1 MTSSIGVKSGFARH
15 GRAIASVILFQT
27 LLIIWLSSWAIGD
40 YSNNQYVRAYVDSTV
55 QSMAW
60 IFGAVVVIGVLG
72 SVLGL
77 IVRRRRG
84 TSLELVGVSPKV
96 PLSTPMAKSVP
107 SVSRVSVPV
116 SRHTAVPAPSVTTV
130 SATGTTMT
138 APVPAVELHPAVA
151 ALKAELSE
159 ARMSLGL
166 ASVTTGPQ
174 TAIGPANR
182 FDDQRNLQGAPAR
195 SQTVNPPGM
204 SPRPQNSAMNQT
216 LPPTVIRP
224 MSPNSNPNVTPTL
237 AVRPP
242 TPPTVIRPMI
252 PSSGQSV
259 QPMTSPMLRPP
270 APSQQTPQPVGVPS
284 RPQTMPPTPK
294 DVSTVITGIMPVI
307 KKKDEQASSA
317 EQNNNAQN

>member
-1 MTSSIGVKSGFARH
+1 MGVKSGLARH
-15 GRAIASVILFQT
+15 GRAIASLLLFQS
-27 LLIIWLSSWAIGD
+27 LLIVWLSSWVIGD

-55 QSMAW
+55 QSLAW
-60 IFGAVVVIGVLG
+60 VFGAVVVIGILG

-84 TSLELVGVSPKV
+84 SSLELVGVSPKV
-96 PLSTPMAKSVP
+96 PVSTPMRKSMP

-116 SRHTAVPAPSVTTV
+116 SRPTPVPAPSVTTV
-130 SATGTTMT
+130 SATGTTTT

-174 TAIGPANR
+174 TAIGPSNR
-182 FDDQRNLQGAPAR
+182 FDDQRNLQGAPTR
-195 SQTVNPPGM
+195 SQMAAPPGV
-204 SPRPQNSAMNQT
+204 SSRPQNPVMNQT

-224 MSPNSNPNVTPTL
+224 MAPSSSPNVTPTL

-252 PSSGQSV
+252 PASGQNV

-284 RPQTMPPTPK
+284 RPQTIPPTPK
-294 DVSTVITGIMPVI
+294 DVTTVITGIMPVI
-307 KKKDEQASSA
+307 KKKDEQASST
-317 EQNNNAQN
+317 EQNNTKN

>member
-15 GRAIASVILFQT
+15 GRAITSLIVFQS

-55 QSMAW
+55 QSLVW
-60 IFGAVVVIGVLG
+60 VFGSVVIIGVIG

-84 TSLELVGVSPKV
+84 SSLELVGVSPKV
-96 PLSTPMAKSVP
+96 PVSTPMPKSMA
-107 SVSRVSVPV
+107 SVSRVSLHV
-116 SRHTAVPAPSVTTV
+116 SRPSPVPAPSVTTV
-130 SATGTTMT
+130 SATGTSVT
-138 APVPAVELHPAVA
+138 APKPAVELHPAVA

-174 TAIGPANR
+174 TIMGPANR
-182 FDDQRNLQGAPAR
+182 FDDQRSPQGAPTRPQMANPSNMPSR
-195 SQTVNPPGM
+195 PLNPAMSQTP
-204 SPRPQNSAMNQT
+204 
-216 LPPTVIRP
+216 PPTVIRP
-224 MSPNSNPNVTPTL
+224 MAPPNSNPNVTPTL

-252 PSSGQSV
+252 PASGQSV
-259 QPMTSPMLRPP
+259 QPMTSPMFRPA
-270 APSQQTPQPVGVPS
+270 APSQKTPQPVGVPS
-284 RPQTMPPTPK
+284 RPETTALTPK

-307 KKKDEQASSA
+307 KKKEEQASST
-317 EQNNNAQN
+317 EQNNTQN